1 MQLELQLPF
10 HKRVTASAG
19 RIYKREQMLKIT
31 RAANGEVVF
40 TVSGRLDAE
49 NLAELKTLFSS
60 EAIPQNGWLI
70 GRGLGV

>member
-1 MQLELQLPF
+1 MQVQVQLPF

-19 RIYKREQMLKIT
+19 RVYKREQMLKIT

-40 TVSGRLDAE
+40 MVSGRLDAE

-60 EAIPQNGWLI
+60 EAILQNGWLI
-70 GRGLGV
+70 GYALGV